1 MLGYVISIFL
11 ASGHCHSD
19 QAEKFR
25 RCFHRVHCIASS
37 ATAACD
43 AKGAVTPPRF
53 QISHTFLCVQFDFV
67 YVAVDF
73 KVCASYGF
81 AFVNFFNSDPAETF
95 RKYSFQY
102 PGRLRTKCGV
112 VRGPSFVARHLE
124 VSYASLLDLVVP
136 ENAAEL
142 HFFHFLRSAEVHL
155 QVANPWSISS
165 WT

>member
-1 MLGYVISIFL
+1 MCSGTSSQSFWLRDIATLTKQRNSEGVSIGF
-11 ASGHCHSD
+11 
-19 QAEKFR
+19 
-25 RCFHRVHCIASS
+25 
-37 ATAACD
+37 TALPAQVACD
-43 AKGAVTPPRF
+43 AKGAVTPPKF
-53 QISHTFLCVQFDFV
+53 QISHMFLCVQFVFV

-95 RKYSFQY
+95 RKYSFQHA
-102 PGRLRTKCGV
+102 GGLRTKCGV
-112 VRGPSFVARHLE
+112 VRGPNFVARHLE

-142 HFFHFLRSAEVHL
+142 HFFHFPRSAEVHR